1 MTELFIAIL
10 STLMIILM
18 CVQMYYALK
27 RDNWLDFSIYALVII
42 YIGILMAL
50 S

>member
-27 RDNWLDFSIYALVII
+27 RDNWLNFITFALVVI
-42 YIGILMAL
+42 YISVLMTL
-50 S
+50 R

>member
-1 MTELFIAIL
+1 MTELFIAIV

-27 RDNWLDFSIYALVII
+27 RDNWLNFITFALVII
-42 YIGILMAL
+42 YIGVLMTL
-50 S
+50 R

>member
-1 MTELFIAIL
+1 MTEIFIAVV

-27 RDNWLDFSIYALVII
+27 RDNWLNFITFALVVI
-42 YIGILMAL
+42 YIGILIAL
-50 S
+50 N